1 MFYSFKHL
9 PLVNVAHQYSLGA
22 SAVPGTVQDG
32 DEAMM
37 NKMGSPLPASA
48 RPPLQCEPG
57 SSMRR
62 RVSRRRRSWLSP
74 APDGPHSGLRALRLQ
89 QHSGIA
95 PQEDDTERW
104 KRIGASRSSFPGIH
118 TRGFLL
124 FPHFQEAGQRFVSEP
139 ATGREGGIT

>member
-9 PLVNVAHQYSLGA
+9 PLVNVVHQDSLGA
-22 SAVPGTVQDG
+22 STMPGTVQD
-32 DEAMM
+32 DEQDGEPVTC
-37 NKMGSPLPASA
+37 KYQTL
-48 RPPLQCEPG
+48 LQCEPG

-62 RVSRRRRSWLSP
+62 HVSLRRKGWLSP

-89 QHSGIA
+89 QHSGVA
-95 PQEDDTERW
+95 PQQGDMERW
-104 KRIGASRSSFPGIH
+104 KRISSSRSSFPRSH

-124 FPHFQEAGQRFVSEP
+124 LPHFQEASQRFVSEP